1 MRLMILTNVAVA
13 ALAALCFQVGAQ
25 DSGPRLDQ
33 KKASPAAESNQAATS
48 QRRNVTPE
56 RAERPAAEPMNSSVA
71 QPEMKGRG
79 AAKQGMK
86 SATGPKAMPG
96 EAAKKRNAGEGS
108 MHKASAGKQ
117 PATAQGKTGE
127 QGRRATNATEGTGIE
142 AETKTA
148 PRSNDRRRATEG
160 GHHVTSS
167 QGEVRS
173 EPVEKLDR
181 VDFSL
186 STGTVVP
193 SYAPVR
199 PLPERIV
206 EIVPQYRGYDF
217 VMVRDEIVIIE
228 PRTRRIVTIL
238 QGEGRSAVYA
248 PRGRLRLTS
257 EQQQVIRRDLAREG
271 SAIHTQVRLGD
282 RVPADF
288 SLLPMPATV
297 LSDVP
302 IVGPY
307 LYFVTDDDVV
317 LVAPDTREVVEL
329 IP

>member
-1 MRLMILTNVAVA
+1 MEVIHATYDFDKCRGA

-86 SATGPKAMPG
+86 SATGPAEKAMPG

-193 SYAPVR
+193 SYAPIR

-228 PRTRRIVTIL
+228 PRTRAIVTIL
-238 QGEGRSAVYA
+238 QGEGRSAVNS
-248 PRGRLRLTS
+248 PHGRLRLTS

-271 SAIHTQVRLGD
+271 SADTHSG
-282 RVPADF
+282 PARRPRARGLLAPAHARHGPKRCSHCR
-288 SLLPMPATV
+288 SLSLFRDGRPRRPRRA
-297 LSDVP
+297 
-302 IVGPY
+302 
-307 LYFVTDDDVV
+307 
-317 LVAPDTREVVEL
+317 
-329 IP
+329 